1 MRCIHNHVY
10 ACIYDSDIV
19 HRYMYC
25 FSDVKGMTTYDYIL
39 LQRRREAEK
48 NERKK
53 KEAEEQEGREEGTV
67 AAVDRDHHG
76 RCWWLR
82 RKVSSCVYKTN

>member
-1 MRCIHNHVY
+1 
-10 ACIYDSDIV
+10 
-19 HRYMYC
+19 
-25 FSDVKGMTTYDYIL
+25 MTTYDYVL

-53 KEAEEQEGREEGTV
+53 KEAEEREGGGEGTV
-67 AAVDRDHHG
+67 AAMDRDHHG

-82 RKVSSCVYKTN
+82 RKVSGYKYRTD

>member
-1 MRCIHNHVY
+1 MYYSLLLQYSN
-10 ACIYDSDIV
+10 IV
-19 HRYMYC
+19 HIYMYTC
-25 FSDVKGMTTYDYIL
+25 SDVKGLTTYDYVL

-53 KEAEEQEGREEGTV
+53 KEAEEQEG

-82 RKVSSCVYKTN
+82 RKVSGYMFRTS